1 MNKVETKEWNNSLSY
16 AEFRTYVTAALQ
28 NNPDKLNLSADYL
41 PYAELNEARLHRL
54 DKTLAVA
61 PEVALV
67 MENLAK
73 DYIWL
78 VLSESWCG
86 DAAQSVPMLNKM
98 AEITDKVELRI
109 VFRDQNLEL
118 MDQYLT
124 NGGRAI
130 PKLLI
135 VDKDTMEVLGHWGP
149 RPADAAQL
157 VHDYKTEHGAF
168 DEDGIILLNKW
179 YTKNK
184 GQQVQQEVA
193 ALMTSL
199 DN

>member
-1 MNKVETKEWNNSLSY
+1 MNKVDLKDLNNSFSY
-16 AEFRTYVTAALQ
+16 AEFRAYVTDALQ
-28 NNPDKLNLSADYL
+28 NNPDELQLSADYM

-54 DKTLAVA
+54 DKTLQVE

-67 MENLAK
+67 MENLGS

-78 VLSESWCG
+78 VISESWCG

-98 AEITDKVELRI
+98 AELTAKVELRI
-109 VFRDQNLEL
+109 VFRDRHLEL

-130 PKLLI
+130 PKLL
-135 VDKDTMEVLGHWGP
+135 VVEKDTLNVVGDWGP
-149 RPADAAQL
+149 RPADAVKL
-157 VHDYKTEHGAF
+157 VNDYKAEKGKF

-193 ALMTSL
+193 ALMTSI
-199 DN
+199 DQ

>member
-1 MNKVETKEWNNSLSY
+1 MNRVDVKEVNNSLSY
-16 AEFRTYVTAALQ
+16 TEFRAFVTDALK
-28 NNPDKLNLSADYL
+28 NNPEKLQLNADYL

-54 DKTLAVA
+54 DKTLKVES
-61 PEVALV
+61 EVALV
-67 MENLAK
+67 MENLSN

-78 VLSESWCG
+78 VISESWCG

-98 AEITDKVELRI
+98 AELTEKVELRL
-109 VFRDQNLEL
+109 VFRDQHLEL

-135 VDKDTMEVLGHWGP
+135 VDRESLEVLGHWGP
-149 RPADAAQL
+149 RPADAVKV
-157 VHDYKTEHGAF
+157 VHDYKAEHGKF

-179 YTKNK
+179 YTANK

-193 ALMTSL
+193 AMMTTI
-199 DN
+199 DK

>member
-1 MNKVETKEWNNSLSY
+1 MNKIGIKEWDNSFSY
-16 AEFRTYVTAALQ
+16 AEFRAYVTDALE
-28 NNPDKLNLSADYL
+28 NNPAKLDLSADYL

-54 DKTLAVA
+54 DKTLSVE
-61 PEVALV
+61 PEVAQV
-67 MENLAK
+67 MENLSK

-78 VLSESWCG
+78 VISESWCG

-109 VFRDQNLEL
+109 VFRDKNLAL

-135 VDKDTMEVLGHWGP
+135 VDKETMEVLGHWGP
-149 RPADAAQL
+149 RPADAVALVNEYKAAQG
-157 VHDYKTEHGAF
+157 KF

-193 ALMTSL
+193 ALMVSL
-199 DN
+199 DK

>member
-1 MNKVETKEWNNSLSY
+1 MNKIDLKELNNSFTY
-16 AEFRTYVTAALQ
+16 ATFRAYVTEALQ
-28 NNPDKLNLSADYL
+28 NNPEKLQLSSDYL

-54 DKTLAVA
+54 DKTLSVA
-61 PEVALV
+61 SEVALV
-67 MENLAK
+67 LENLNK

-78 VLSESWCG
+78 VISESWCG

-98 AEITDKVELRI
+98 AAITDKIDLRI
-109 VFRDQNLEL
+109 VFRDQNLDL

-135 VDKDTMEVLGHWGP
+135 VEKETLNVVGDWGP
-149 RPADAAQL
+149 RPADAVQL
-157 VHDYKTEHGAF
+157 VNDYKAEHGKF
-168 DEDGIILLNKW
+168 DEDGIIALNKW

-193 ALMTSL
+193 ALMTAI
-199 DN
+199 DQ

>member
-1 MNKVETKEWNNSLSY
+1 MNKVGIKEWNNSFSY
-16 AEFRTYVTAALQ
+16 AEFRAYVTDAL
-28 NNPDKLNLSADYL
+28 NTNPDKLNLSADYL
-41 PYAELNEARLHRL
+41 PYATLNEARLHRL
-54 DKTLAVA
+54 DKTLQVE
-61 PEVALV
+61 PEVAQV
-67 MENLAK
+67 MENLGK

-78 VLSESWCG
+78 VISESWCG

-98 AEITDKVELRI
+98 AEITGKVELRL

-135 VDKDTMEVLGHWGP
+135 VDKETMEVLGHWGP
-149 RPADAAQL
+149 RPADAVQL
-157 VHDYKTEHGAF
+157 VNDYKTAHGKF

-193 ALMTSL
+193 ALMTAI

>member
-1 MNKVETKEWNNSLSY
+1 MNKVDQNVLNNSFTY
-16 AEFRTYVTAALQ
+16 DAFRSYVTEALQ
-28 NNPDKLNLSADYL
+28 NNPEKLQLTADYL

-54 DKTLAVA
+54 DKTLNVE
-61 PEVALV
+61 PEVAEV
-67 MENLAK
+67 MENLNK
-73 DYIWL
+73 EYIWL
-78 VLSESWCG
+78 VISESWCG

-98 AEITDKVELRI
+98 AAITDKVDLRI
-109 VFRDQNLEL
+109 VFRDQNLDL

-135 VDKDTMEVLGHWGP
+135 INKESREVLGDWGP
-149 RPADAAQL
+149 RPADAVQL
-157 VHDYKTEHGAF
+157 VNDYKAEHGKF
-168 DEDGIILLNKW
+168 DEDGIIALNKW

-193 ALMTSL
+193 ALMT
-199 DN
+199 DIDQ

>member
-1 MNKVETKEWNNSLSY
+1 MNKVEIKDLNNSFSY
-16 AEFRTYVTAALQ
+16 AAFRAYVSDALQ
-28 NNPDKLNLSADYL
+28 HNPDKLNLSADYL

-54 DKTLAVA
+54 DKTLRVE

-67 MENLAK
+67 MENLGK
-73 DYIWL
+73 EYIWL
-78 VLSESWCG
+78 VISESWCG

-98 AEITDKVELRI
+98 AELTGKVELRL

-135 VDKDTMEVLGHWGP
+135 VDKETLAVLGHWGP
-149 RPADAAQL
+149 RPADAVQL
-157 VHDYKTEHGAF
+157 VNDYKTEHGKF

-193 ALMTSL
+193 ALMTSI
-199 DN
+199 DI

>member
-1 MNKVETKEWNNSLSY
+1 MNKVEIKELNNSFSY
-16 AEFRTYVTAALQ
+16 GAFRAYVTDALQ
-28 NNPDKLNLSADYL
+28 NNPEKLNLSADYL

-54 DKTLAVA
+54 DKTLNVE

-67 MENLAK
+67 MENLGK
-73 DYIWL
+73 EYIWL
-78 VLSESWCG
+78 VISESWCG

-98 AEITDKVELRI
+98 AELTGKVELRI

-135 VDKDTMEVLGHWGP
+135 IEKETGTVLGHWGP
-149 RPADAAQL
+149 RPADAVQL
-157 VHDYKTEHGAF
+157 VNDYKTEHGKF

-193 ALMTSL
+193 ALMTAI